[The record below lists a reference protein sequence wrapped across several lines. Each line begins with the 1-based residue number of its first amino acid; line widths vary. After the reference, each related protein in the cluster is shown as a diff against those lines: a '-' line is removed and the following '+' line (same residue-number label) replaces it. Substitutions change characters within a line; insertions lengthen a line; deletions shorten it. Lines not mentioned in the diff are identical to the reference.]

1 MASYLHVHG
10 LPRGVAEQTVFITG
24 ATSGFGLATAELFAS
39 KGWNLVLTGRRQDA
53 LRNIATRLAKEHR
66 VKATILVFDVRDLA
80 GIRKLQAS
88 HPQAF
93 TEVDVLVNNAGLAR
107 GVEPL
112 HEGNPEE
119 WDEVIDTNVKG
130 MLYMIRAVLPSMVER
145 GRGHIVNIGSTAG
158 HWVYRGGAVYCA
170 SKHAERAI
178 NEALRLDVHGTG
190 VRVSSI
196 DAGMVETNF
205 SLNRFRGDAEKAR
218 KVYEGMTPLK
228 PADIAETIWW
238 TVTRPAHV
246 NIQEI
251 ILMPTDQAGV
261 RDVHRRELVA
271 KTV

>member
-1 MASYLHVHG
+1 VG
-10 LPRGVAEQTVFITG
+10 DQTVFITG

-53 LRNIATRLAKEHR
+53 LRMIATRLAKEHR
-66 VKATILVFDVRDLA
+66 VKATILVFDVRDLG

-93 TEVDVLVNNAGLAR
+93 TDVDVLVNNAGLAR

-112 HEGNPEE
+112 QEGNPEE

-130 MLYMIRAVLPSMVER
+130 MLYMIRALLPGMVSR
-145 GRGHIVNIGSTAG
+145 GQGHIVNIGSTAG

-170 SKHAERAI
+170 TKHAEKAI
-178 NEALRLDVHGTG
+178 NEALRLDIHGTG

-196 DAGMVETNF
+196 DAGMVSTNF
-205 SLNRFRGDAEKAR
+205 SVTRFRGDEDRAK

-228 PADIAETIWW
+228 PEDIADTIWW
-238 TVTRPAHV
+238 TVSRPPHV

-251 ILMPTDQAGV
+251 ILMPTDQASV
-261 RDVHRRELVA
+261 RDVHRREMVQRA
-271 KTV
+271 A